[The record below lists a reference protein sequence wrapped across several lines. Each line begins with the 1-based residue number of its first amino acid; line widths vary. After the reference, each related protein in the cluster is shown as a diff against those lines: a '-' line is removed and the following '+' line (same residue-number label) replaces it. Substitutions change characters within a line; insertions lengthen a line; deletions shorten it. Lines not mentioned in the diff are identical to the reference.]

1 MPAPRRNRSAAPPPE
16 APAPPAGRRS
26 RARKGEGRLLRD
38 EILAAT
44 EKLLLDT
51 GSAEAVSIRAVAD
64 AVGVTPPSIYR
75 HFPDKTTLIYEVCAR
90 YFAQLDAEIDAA
102 VEGIEHPM
110 DALKARGTAYIEFG
124 RNNPEPYRIM
134 FMVRPEQGPAD
145 TAQEEWIRESRTFQE
160 VVANVQ
166 ACIDIGA
173 FRPDYDDALLATLGF
188 WARVHGLTSLMVSK
202 PSLPWSGDAFI
213 EQYMEACIYGVGHE
227 LSEAHLPPE
236 ERGPRPVQASPGS
249 ADQSRSGDR

>member
-1 MPAPRRNRSAAPPPE
+1 MRAPRHRHRHPMPSSRRSAAVPPE
-16 APAPPAGRRS
+16 ATAPPAGGGRRSRS

-44 EKLLLDT
+44 EKLLLAT

-64 AVGVTPPSIYR
+64 AVGVTAPSIYR

-90 YFAQLDAEIDAA
+90 YFAQLDAQIDAA
-102 VEGIEHPM
+102 VEGVEHPM
-110 DALKARGTAYIEFG
+110 DALKARGMAYIEFG
-124 RNNPEPYRIM
+124 RDNPEPYRIM

-166 ACIDIGA
+166 ACIDLGA
-173 FRPDYDDALLATLGF
+173 FRPEYDDA
-188 WARVHGLTSLMVSK
+188 
-202 PSLPWSGDAFI
+202 
-213 EQYMEACIYGVGHE
+213 
-227 LSEAHLPPE
+227 
-236 ERGPRPVQASPGS
+236 
-249 ADQSRSGDR
+249 